1 MWQSDWFFNTFRF
14 WLVEWSRFGNLV
26 ALKSGKERVTFT
38 TSTDE
43 CSLPR
48 NNHHISEQA
57 LHPFFAWHD
66 RHWQEAAL
74 FEQFALIMAN
84 PWHYFCQ
91 FGHRSLTYFNTVS
104 LSLIHDLYLGQC
116 PFVFPQ
122 VIHMDVVGPAGIFG
136 HRSLTY
142 FFTVSV
148 SAWSVTSALA
158 RVHLFPPRSYTWMS
172 WNQREV
178 SDIDHWLIL
187 SLSISAWSVTPTMA
201 RVHLFSP
208 GHTHGGHGTRAS
220 FWT

>member
-1 MWQSDWFFNTFRF
+1 MQSPQKQPSYIRA
-14 WLVEWSRFGNLV
+14 S
-26 ALKSGKERVTFT
+26 T
-38 TSTDE
+38 TSILCLTWQTLTGS
-43 CSLPR
+43 CSLGTICLNYGQSMTLLLPK
-48 NNHHISEQA
+48 
-57 LHPFFAWHD
+57 L
-66 RHWQEAAL
+66 
-74 FEQFALIMAN
+74 
-84 PWHYFCQ
+84 
-91 FGHRSLTYFNTVS
+91 GHRSLTYFNTVS
-104 LSLIHDLYLGQC
+104 LSLIRDLYLGQC

-201 RVHLFSP
+201 RVHLFFP
-208 GHTHGGHGTRAS
+208 GHTHGCHGTRGS